1 MVKSPVF
8 DVTVW
13 VKLDTLIAVLLAIV
27 IHSRRIH
34 MFFKRQ
40 LRQLLTITAL
50 LFISSFASASTL
62 LIMGDSLSAAYNL
75 RQQDGWVSLLE
86 NQLSQSHPEI
96 KVVNAS
102 VSGETTQGGLSR
114 FSALLATHRPNWVV
128 LELGAN
134 DALRGYPLDQTT
146 LNLEKMVEQAQ
157 QANAVVLLVGNQ
169 IPQNYGK
176 RYTQMFFNMYKDI
189 ANKYELAYLPFML
202 KDVALNKDLMQNDG
216 LHPNKEGQP
225 IVLQN
230 ILPYLQPLLRRK

>member
-1 MVKSPVF
+1 MLLKIQLQKF
-8 DVTVW
+8 FTIVT
-13 VKLDTLIAVLLAIV
+13 LL
-27 IHSRRIH
+27 S
-34 MFFKRQ
+34 
-40 LRQLLTITAL
+40 
-50 LFISSFASASTL
+50 ISTFASASTL
-62 LIMGDSLSAAYNL
+62 LVMGDSLSAAYNL

-86 NQLSQSHPEI
+86 NQLSQSNPDI
-96 KVVNAS
+96 SVINAS

-134 DALRGYPLDQTT
+134 DALRGYPLNQTT
-146 LNLEKMVEQAQ
+146 INLEKMIEQAHQ
-157 QANAVVLLVGNQ
+157 ENAVVLLIGNQ

-176 RYTQMFFNMYKDI
+176 RYTQMFFNLYKDI
-189 ANKYELAYLPFML
+189 ASKYNVAYLPFML

-230 ILPYLQPLLRRK
+230 ILPYLQPLLDSIK

>member
-1 MVKSPVF
+1 
-8 DVTVW
+8 
-13 VKLDTLIAVLLAIV
+13 
-27 IHSRRIH
+27 

-40 LRQLLTITAL
+40 LKKLFTITV
-50 LFISSFASASTL
+50 LFFSISGFASASTL
-62 LIMGDSLSAAYNL
+62 LVMGDSLSAAYNL

-86 NQLSQSHPEI
+86 NQLSQSNPDI
-96 KVVNAS
+96 SVINAS

-134 DALRGYPLDQTT
+134 DALRGYPLNQTT
-146 LNLEKMVEQAQ
+146 INLEKMIEQAHQ
-157 QANAVVLLVGNQ
+157 EKAVVLLIGNQ

-176 RYTQMFFNMYKDI
+176 RYTQMFFNLYKDI
-189 ANKYELAYLPFML
+189 ASKYNVAYLPFML
-202 KDVALNKDLMQNDG
+202 KDVALNKNLMQNDG

-230 ILPYLQPLLRRK
+230 ILPYLLPLLDNN